1 MQVSALTGDRVQM
14 LFVSLAG
21 QLIGV
26 DVQKLMIEER
36 KVAQAVIRE
45 EDSKTAASVNKAQT
59 VQ

>member
-21 QLIGV
+21 QLTGV

-36 KVAQAVIRE
+36 KVAQAVVRE
-45 EDSKTAASVNKAQT
+45 EDAKTAASVNKA
-59 VQ
+59 